1 MLDPFIPHVFAYRDF
16 YQSHPLAFLMGL
28 FSFVLALGSVFLFGL
43 SLFFHRMQRRQAQA
57 RLALETRLSPLIVAC
72 LFQHQA
78 PERVWESV
86 PRGQEK
92 AFVEMLYRYQQRL
105 KGSVNQKLQ
114 TLAEPY
120 LSLLAGQLGHSQPEM
135 RAQALKILAT
145 FQEQSYLSA
154 LARALL
160 DPSPL
165 VVTIAFQALTQSHIV
180 GYHREILAALP
191 RVENLSLNYLASL
204 LARKG
209 TILSPGLRL
218 LFADPAAPIH
228 LRGVAAKTLLLLND
242 LAAVDV
248 ALAIIQSEA
257 AADICVPALK
267 LLEKL
272 SPRDLSSQILPLW
285 HSPDFAVRAY
295 ALRALARLGRQTHLP
310 LLLTGLNDSSPWVV
324 RQAAQALNELRQKSL
339 WPAELEADPVLTDQL
354 NAILG
359 QA

>member
-1 MLDPFIPHVFAYRDF
+1 MVNPFFYNVFAFGDV
-16 YQSHPLAFLMGL
+16 YQSHPLAFLMGIFSL
-28 FSFVLALGSVFLFGL
+28 FLALGSVLLFGL
-43 SLFFHRMQRRQAQA
+43 SLFFHHMQRRQAQA
-57 RLALETRLSPLIVAC
+57 RLALDARLTPLIVAC
-72 LFQHQA
+72 LFQYQA

-120 LSLLAGQLGHSQPEM
+120 LALMARQLGHSQPEM

-145 FQEQSYLSA
+145 FQEQSSLSA

-180 GYHREILAALP
+180 GYHHEILAALP

-209 TILSPGLRL
+209 TVLSPGLRL
-218 LFADPAAPIH
+218 LFADPAAPPH

-248 ALAIIQSEA
+248 ALAIIQSEE

-310 LLLTGLNDSSPWVV
+310 LLLTGLNDPSPWVA

-339 WPAELEADPVLTDQL
+339 WPTELEANSALNIQL

>member
-1 MLDPFIPHVFAYRDF
+1 MLDSFIPKVFAFSDV

-28 FSFVLALGSVFLFGL
+28 FSLVLALGCLLLFGL
-43 SLFFHRMQRRQAQA
+43 SLIFHRQQRLLAQA
-57 RLALETRLSPLIVAC
+57 RLALDASLNPLIVAC
-72 LFQHQA
+72 LFQSQA
-78 PERVWESV
+78 PERVWEAV
-86 PRGQEK
+86 PQGQEK

-105 KGSVNQKLQ
+105 KGSVNHKLQ
-114 TLAEPY
+114 ILAEPY
-120 LSLLAGQLGHSQPEM
+120 LPLLAKQVNHSQPEM
-135 RAQALKILAT
+135 RAQALKFLAT

-154 LARALL
+154 LARALR

-165 VVTIAFQALTQSHIV
+165 VATIAFQALTQSHV
-180 GYHREILAALP
+180 EGYHREILAALP

-209 TILSPGLRL
+209 PVLSPGLRL
-218 LFADPAAPIH
+218 LFADLDAPAH

-248 ALAIIQSEA
+248 ALEIIQHEA
-257 AADICVPALK
+257 SADICVPALK

-295 ALRALARLGRQTHLP
+295 ALRALARLGRQSHLP
-310 LLLTGLNDSSPWVV
+310 LLLTGLNDPSPWVA
-324 RQAAQALNELRQKSL
+324 RQAAQALSELRQKSL
-339 WPAELEADPVLTDQL
+339 WPAELEQDSALTVQL
-354 NAILG
+354 NTILG